1 MVERAGLIRFCLFNF
16 RWIKIQCYN
25 MNRGYAILMHYH
37 VWFFRFK
44 RRAVGSIH
52 FVTQRFNAGKKCNV

>member
-25 MNRGYAILMHYH
+25 MNRGYATSM
-37 VWFFRFK
+37 RFK
-44 RRAVGSIH
+44 FKIPVQFKSIVFFVGLNP
-52 FVTQRFNAGKKCNV
+52 TLQNG